1 MTGQLSKF
9 MVAGGSSREISTAFV
24 VHEFNIIKD
33 IKITILKVIATFLN
47 RDFFLNESLY
57 RYR

>member
-1 MTGQLSKF
+1 MNRKTSVTGQLSKF

-33 IKITILKVIATFLN
+33 IKNHDSKSYSNLF
-47 RDFFLNESLY
+47 ES
-57 RYR
+57 